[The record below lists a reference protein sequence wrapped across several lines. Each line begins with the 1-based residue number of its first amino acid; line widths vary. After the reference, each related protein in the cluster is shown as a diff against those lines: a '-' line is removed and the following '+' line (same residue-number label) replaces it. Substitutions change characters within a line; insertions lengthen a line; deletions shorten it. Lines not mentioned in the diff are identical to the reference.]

1 MKYIGIDYGD
11 TRIGI
16 STCDIL
22 EILATGYCTIN
33 RQKEDAITRILEI
46 CKEENSYELVI
57 GKPLRLNGNSEIQVE
72 KVEKFS
78 LELKKKEPK
87 INIYY
92 IDERLTTKQA
102 EFYLRTSKKNAKQK
116 RQVVDQIA
124 ATIILQTF
132 LDKKNSMNK
141 KNWTE

>member
-16 STCDIL
+16 STCDTL

-33 RQKEDAITRILEI
+33 RQKEDAIKKILEI
-46 CKEENSYELVI
+46 CKEEGSYELVV

-72 KVEKFS
+72 KVEKFVS
-78 LELKKKEPK
+78 ELKKKEDK
-87 INIYY
+87 INIYFV
-92 IDERLTTKQA
+92 DERYTTKQA
-102 EFYLRTSKKNAKQK
+102 EYYLNNFSKKNGKKK
-116 RQVVDQIA
+116 RKVVDMLA

-132 LDKKNSMNK
+132 LDRKKK
-141 KNWTE
+141 I

>member
-16 STCDIL
+16 SSCDSL

-33 RQKEDAITRILEI
+33 RQKEDAISRILEI
-46 CKEENSYELVI
+46 CREENTYEIIL
-57 GKPLRLNGNSEIQVE
+57 GRPMRLNGNSEIQVE
-72 KVEKFS
+72 KVERFAQ
-78 LELKKKEPK
+78 ELKKAESK
-87 INIYY
+87 INIQY
-92 IDERLTTKQA
+92 IDERFTTKQA
-102 EFYLRTSKKNAKQK
+102 ELYLRTSKKNARQK

-132 LDKKNSMNK
+132 LDKK
-141 KNWTE
+141 KNTMKSDND

>member
-16 STCDIL
+16 SSCDSL

-33 RQKEDAITRILEI
+33 RQKEDAIYRILEI
-46 CKEENSYELVI
+46 CREENTYEIIL
-57 GKPLRLNGNSEIQVE
+57 GRPMRLNGNSEIQVE
-72 KVEKFS
+72 KVERFAQ
-78 LELKKKEPK
+78 ELKKAESK
-87 INIYY
+87 INIQY
-92 IDERLTTKQA
+92 IDERFTTKQA
-102 EFYLRTSKKNAKQK
+102 ELYLRTSKKNARQK

-132 LDKKNSMNK
+132 LDKK
-141 KNWTE
+141 KNTMKSDND

>member
-16 STCDIL
+16 SSCDSL

-33 RQKEDAITRILEI
+33 RQKEDAISRILEI
-46 CKEENSYELVI
+46 CREENTYEIIL
-57 GKPLRLNGNSEIQVE
+57 GRPMRLNGNSEIQVE
-72 KVEKFS
+72 KVERFAQ
-78 LELKKKEPK
+78 ELKKSESK
-87 INIYY
+87 INIQY
-92 IDERLTTKQA
+92 IDERFTTKQA
-102 EFYLRTSKKNAKQK
+102 ELYLRTSKKNARQK

-132 LDKKNSMNK
+132 LDKK
-141 KNWTE
+141 KNTMKSDND

>member
-11 TRIGI
+11 TRIGV
-16 STCDIL
+16 SSCDSL

-33 RQKEDAITRILEI
+33 RQKENAIDRILEI
-46 CKEENSYELVI
+46 CMEENTYEIVLGRPI
-57 GKPLRLNGNSEIQVE
+57 RLNGNSEIQVE
-72 KVEKFS
+72 KVEKFA
-78 LELKKKEPK
+78 ENLKKKDARIK
-87 INIYY
+87 IYY

-102 EFYLRTSKKNAKQK
+102 EFYLRSSKKNAKQK

-132 LDKKNSMNK
+132 LDKKRK
-141 KNWTE
+141 I

>member
-16 STCDIL
+16 SSCDSL

-33 RQKEDAITRILEI
+33 KQKEDAIKKILEI
-46 CKEENSYELVI
+46 LEEENTYEIVL
-57 GKPLRLNGNSEIQVE
+57 GRPLRLNGNSEIQVE
-72 KVEKFS
+72 KVEKFAN
-78 LELKKKEPK
+78 ELQKKDKRIK
-87 INIYY
+87 IHYV
-92 IDERLTTKQA
+92 DERLTTKQA
-102 EFYLRTSKKNAKQK
+102 EFYLKSSKKNAKQK

-132 LDKKNSMNK
+132 LDKKK
-141 KNWTE
+141 KSLGQI

>member
-16 STCDIL
+16 SSCDSL

-33 RQKEDAITRILEI
+33 RQKENAISRILEI
-46 CKEENSYELVI
+46 CREENTYEIIL
-57 GKPLRLNGNSEIQVE
+57 GRPMRLNGNSEIQVE
-72 KVEKFS
+72 KVEKFAE
-78 LELKKKEPK
+78 ELKKAESK
-87 INIYY
+87 INIQY
-92 IDERLTTKQA
+92 IDERFTTKQA
-102 EFYLRTSKKNAKQK
+102 ELYLRTSKKKAREK

-132 LDKKNSMNK
+132 LDKK
-141 KNWTE
+141 KNMRKS